1 MPLELLVV
9 VVVFGANS
17 VVEELVPT
25 SLFPVEVLVVFGVL
39 AALLVRVGLSEGL
52 AAVLFGEL
60 LVFASAP
67 IRDFVKCLVAA
78 KTGMVG
84 IVSVAVAIANSRFNI
99 PYPVLSSHPGTSMSL
114 AVFRRM
120 FLICWR
126 LSDGLAAHICQRVF
140 VTTAAAI
147 DVPCFVSVV
156 DGSAVCGLLI
166 CAKISSPSP

>member
-1 MPLELLVV
+1 MP
-9 VVVFGANS
+9 A
-17 VVEELVPT
+17 

-39 AALLVRVGLSEGL
+39 AFALVRAGLSEGL

-60 LVFASAP
+60 LVFASAS
-67 IRDFVKCLVAA
+67 IRDFVNCLVAA
-78 KTGMVG
+78 KTGIVG
-84 IVSVAVAIANSRFNI
+84 IVSMAVAIANSRFNI

-120 FLICWR
+120 FLICYR
-126 LSDGLAAHICQRVF
+126 LSDGLAAHIWERVF
-140 VTTAAAI
+140 VTKAAAI

-166 CAKISSPSP
+166 CAKISKPSP

>member
-1 MPLELLVV
+1 MPLELLVLL
-9 VVVFGANS
+9 VVFGANS
-17 VVEELVPT
+17 VVEELVPA
-25 SLFPVEVLVVFGVL
+25 SWFPVEVLVVFGVL
-39 AALLVRVGLSEGL
+39 AAPLVRVGLSEGL

-84 IVSVAVAIANSRFNI
+84 IVSVAVAIANSGFNI
-99 PYPVLSSHPGTSMSL
+99 PYPVLSSHSGTSMSV

-126 LSDGLAAHICQRVF
+126 FSDGLAAHILERVF
-140 VTTAAAI
+140 VTKAAAI